1 MKSSKRRVWVAVAVL
16 VSGCAA
22 HQIPG
27 TDIEDNAD
35 TRAILQVLE
44 RYRVAVETKDS
55 NALIGLV
62 SPSFKDN
69 AGTATPDDDLDFKG
83 LQKNLPQR
91 FAKIEDVHLDM
102 NVRKIQLKNDIASV
116 IYHYS
121 MSFRMPSLS
130 SKVRTESDIKEMLLR
145 REQGQWKI
153 TSGV

>member
-1 MKSSKRRVWVAVAVL
+1 
-16 VSGCAA
+16 
-22 HQIPG
+22 
-27 TDIEDNAD
+27 
-35 TRAILQVLE
+35 
-44 RYRVAVETKDS
+44 
-55 NALIGLV
+55 
-62 SPSFKDN
+62 
-69 AGTATPDDDLDFKG
+69 